1 MYIPTIGLEIHI
13 ELKTRTKM
21 FCGCLNAPQERTPN
35 IHVCPICLGHPGALP
50 VPNRRAIEE
59 VLKLGLAI
67 GGKIARRSH
76 FDRKSYFYP
85 DLPKGYQISQF
96 DEPFVESGILE
107 GIRITRVH
115 LEEDAGRLSHENSR
129 KDSGESASLVD
140 FNRAGMPL
148 MELVTEPD
156 IHSAEEAVRF
166 AKALQRLMRY
176 LGASDADMEHG
187 QMRVEVNIS
196 LSKKI
201 NDGSKDKLGT
211 KVEVKNINS
220 FKAVLGAIEY
230 EIQRQT
236 ELLEKGEEIIHE
248 TRGWNDEKKKTES
261 QRSKELSHDY
271 RYFPEPDIPPMTF
284 DEEEMRVLT
293 AGLPE
298 LPEQKKARFLR
309 EFNFSDTQAETITDE
324 LFWANYFEESAS
336 ELGAR
341 TKEPDYSLLLNYLS
355 SDLWGM
361 MKSAGLKNEGLTVTP
376 KNLAGL
382 VLLIQEGKCS
392 SRIAKDVLA
401 KMFASGDDPQEIMEA
416 GGIVLVSDDATLRAI
431 ISDVIEKNPK
441 VVADFKGGKDAAL
454 QFLLGQGMAKTRG
467 QADPE
472 KLRELFQEEL
482 KK

>member
-1 MYIPTIGLEIHI
+1 MYIPTIGLEIHV

-21 FCGCLNAPQERTPN
+21 FCGCLNNPQERTPN

-50 VPNRRAIEE
+50 VPNRAAIEE
-59 VLKLGLAI
+59 VLKLGLAV

-96 DEPFVESGILE
+96 DEPFVENGILE
-107 GIRITRVH
+107 GVRITRVH
-115 LEEDAGRLSHENSR
+115 LEEDAGRLSHENSG

-156 IHSAEEAVRF
+156 IHTAEEAVRF
-166 AKALQRLMRY
+166 AKALQQLMRY

-196 LSKKI
+196 LSKDK
-201 NDGSKDKLGT
+201 NNGEEKKLGT

-220 FKAVLGAIEY
+220 FKAVSGAIEY
-230 EIQRQT
+230 EIERQT
-236 ELLEKGEEIIHE
+236 ELLERGEVIIHE

-284 DEEEMRVLT
+284 DEEEILALT

-298 LPEQKKARFLR
+298 LPEQKRMRFTR
-309 EFNFSDTQAETITDE
+309 EFNLSDAQVGTITDE
-324 LFWANYFEESAS
+324 LFWANYFEQAAS

-341 TKEPDYSLLLNYLS
+341 VREADYSLLLNYVS
-355 SDLWGM
+355 SDVWGM
-361 MKSAGLKNEGLTVTP
+361 MKRAGIKNEALKVTP

-382 VLLIQEGKCS
+382 AALIQEGKCS

-401 KMFASGDDPQEIMEA
+401 KMFASGDDAQEIMEA
-416 GGIVLVSDDATLRAI
+416 GGIALVSDDETLLVI
-431 ISDVIEKNPK
+431 IHEVIERNPK
-441 VVADFKGGKDAAL
+441 VVADFKGGKSAAL
-454 QFLLGQGMAKTRG
+454 QFLVGQGMAKTRG
-467 QADPE
+467 QADPA
-472 KLRELFQEEL
+472 KLRELFEREL
-482 KK
+482 Q